1 MKVVR
6 WLDQARG
13 IRSVSEL
20 LSLVIAVM
28 TSTHQYNLFVALYV
42 LVAINNNNKII
53 YDVISNFKRK
63 MFTDTK
69 LSISKKI
76 MQIKKLTQII
86 IIIIIIGKV
95 TYRFRSL

>member
-1 MKVVR
+1 MVESIR
-6 WLDQARG
+6 WLDQVRG
-13 IRSVSEL
+13 IKSVSEL

-76 MQIKKLTQII
+76 MQIKKLTH
-86 IIIIIIGKV
+86 K
-95 TYRFRSL
+95 

>member
-28 TSTHQYNLFVALYV
+28 TSTHQYNLFAALYV
-42 LVAINNNNKII
+42 LVAINNNNNKII

-69 LSISKKI
+69 LSISKKLC
-76 MQIKKLTQII
+76 KSK
-86 IIIIIIGKV
+86 
-95 TYRFRSL
+95 S